1 MHAPARAHGP
11 RIMREIT
18 VTLPAD
24 RTQPGTLTVTDGK
37 GRMLASMP
45 CLGRAAREL
54 CAQGGN
60 PSCAPTKRLG
70 NTPLGDYV
78 ARQGVV
84 ARPKGRTTGFGTHW
98 IPLDPVGGEAQE
110 AEGNGRAGLAIH
122 GGRGNARLVPTGGCI
137 RVLDKDF
144 ARLAAALGDH
154 VAVRVRVRAEGQRP

>member
-1 MHAPARAHGP
+1 
-11 RIMREIT
+11 MREIL

-24 RTQPGTLTVTDGK
+24 RTEPGTLTVTDGK
-37 GRMLASMP
+37 GKTLAAMP

-54 CAQGGN
+54 CAQGDN

-84 ARPKGRTTGFGTHW
+84 ARPKERQRGFGTHW
-98 IPLDPVGGEAQE
+98 IPLDPVGGEAQV
-110 AEGNGRAGLAIH
+110 AEDNGRAGLAIH

-137 RVLDKDF
+137 RVFDKDF
-144 ARLAAALGDH
+144 ARLAQVLGPA
-154 VAVRVRVRAEGQRP
+154 VAIRVRVRAAP